1 MKHIWLLL
9 GVAILVACTTL
20 PPGNSSGSF
29 GPGIS
34 GITTVNGTPA
44 YKLSNGE
51 IALLDKP
58 EDTQSYLD
66 RYPPP
71 TQPALQTVKP
81 QGLPA
86 SADLSQYQTPVKNQN
101 PRGTCTNFA
110 AVAAIEAQ
118 YRRQYGL
125 TLDLSEQWVT
135 HVHHLMELWTNK
147 EGNLYAPSHTEN
159 APGPWDGGSVTFN
172 LQLFSTLELGIPLEA
187 EMPYLNRGDFGDTS
201 KWMPAI
207 LDTSPQRLVSDL
219 NLSQQ
224 QTTWQ
229 IPSAFQTTILPQI
242 ALENA
247 KYRANQVLY
256 ATNDEEKS
264 LDWFKTQLAG
274 GHEVAFGVRLDSDDP
289 NPKND
294 VWEIADNPRPDPK
307 TWGGH
312 AMLMVGYDDA
322 KKAFRVKN
330 SWGTGWADSGYVW
343 FSYDFVTKG
352 KVYEAAVVQSVLSPN
367 FGQPPDRLFL
377 GRYNLDHDGQRG
389 VLDIYHIPYIL
400 KNSPNWASERR
411 LGTYYGPDNQPR
423 RVNGTINGRQI
434 DFYIDWNNTGA
445 RGFGELS
452 GMHYTGY
459 LDAYNQTL
467 SGTMLDNRDGKTY
480 GFYGHKGSYLSGTA
494 NGGVSLN
501 AYVGNWQVYGL
512 DIPSGLFSITAVNG
526 STGAVTGKVFGG
538 GALTGTVNVS
548 DPRLFS
554 FQLNATTYQGYLFGW
569 ETGVMAGTAGSGS
582 GFVATRSDFSTPQVS
597 IQSPGSGD
605 TLYRTQSYT
614 LSGQAFGD
622 NGSGFANQPLPCNW
636 ASSDAGDNQF
646 PIKGN
651 CTPTIKIRSGSPAN
665 VTFTLS
671 ATAYGGKSAQTSVAV
686 SVQNPSNSSP
696 PVVSITEPASGSA
709 ASVGTTVIL
718 KGSWVGGTA
727 PYKNPR
733 WTWQATHK
741 GGCAE
746 TDINAVYHPP
756 INLGQDPYWSWDTT
770 GAQNVANGCGFD
782 NGGGAIRLYVT
793 DDLNLTGSASIV
805 FKLTH
810 VPPPN

>member
-1 MKHIWLLL
+1 MKRYWLWLSL
-9 GVAILVACTTL
+9 SILAACTT
-20 PPGNSSGSF
+20 PPPTNSI

-58 EDTQSYLD
+58 EETQSYLD

-71 TQPALQTVKP
+71 AQPASQTVRP

-86 SADLSQYQTPVKNQN
+86 SVDLSQYQTPVKDQN

-135 HVHHLMELWTNK
+135 HVHHLMELLTDTL
-147 EGNLYAPSHTEN
+147 GTPYPPSHSEN
-159 APGPWDGGSVTFN
+159 PPGPWDGGSVTFN
-172 LQLFSTLELGIPLEA
+172 LQLFSTLELGIPLET
-187 EMPYLNRGDFGDTS
+187 EMPYINQDGFNDTS
-201 KWMPAI
+201 MWKPPI
-207 LDTSPQRLVSDL
+207 LDTSPQRAVDDL
-219 NLSQQ
+219 NLSQEKAL
-224 QTTWQ
+224 WH
-229 IPSAFQTTILPQI
+229 IPSSFQTTILPQI

-264 LDWFKTQLAG
+264 LDWYKTQLAG

-352 KVYEAAVVQSVLSPN
+352 KVYEAAVVQSVLPPN

-389 VLDIYHIPYIL
+389 VLDIYHIPYII

-434 DFYIDWNNTGA
+434 DFYIDWSNTGA
-445 RGFGELS
+445 RSFGELS
-452 GMHYTGY
+452 GMHFTGY
-459 LDAYNQTL
+459 LAADNRTL
-467 SGTMLDNRDGKTY
+467 AGTLLDNRDGKTY
-480 GFYGHKGSYLSGTA
+480 GFYGLKLHDYLSGTA
-494 NGGVSLN
+494 GGGVSLN

-526 STGAVTGKVFGG
+526 STGAVTGTVFGG
-538 GALTGTVNVS
+538 GVLTGTVNVS
-548 DPRLFS
+548 DPRSFS
-554 FQLNATTYQGYLFGW
+554 FQLNGTTYQGYLFGH
-569 ETGVMAGTAGSGS
+569 ETGVMAGTAGSGA
-582 GFVATRSDFSTPQVS
+582 GFVATRFDFGTPQVS
-597 IQSPGSGD
+597 ISSPKPGD
-605 TLYRTQSYT
+605 TLLRTQSYT

-636 ASSDAGDNQF
+636 TSSDAGDNQF
-646 PIKGN
+646 PITGN
-651 CTPTIKIRSGSPAN
+651 CTPTIKIRSGSPAS
-665 VTFTLS
+665 VTFTLA
-671 ATAYGGKSAQTSVAV
+671 ATAYGGKSAQTSVTV
-686 SVQNPSNSSP
+686 NVQTPSNSSP
-696 PVVSITEPASGSA
+696 PQVSITAPANDGFDY
-709 ASVGTTVIL
+709 VGNTVIL
-718 KGSWVGGTA
+718 MGSWVGGTA

-746 TDINAVYHPP
+746 TDIPTVYHPP
-756 INLGQDPYWSWDTT
+756 INQYQKPYWSWDTT

-782 NGGGAIRLYVT
+782 NDGGTIRLYVT

-805 FKLTH
+805 FKLTY

>member
-1 MKHIWLLL
+1 MKRYWLLL
-9 GVAILVACTTL
+9 SVGILAACTT
-20 PPGNSSGSF
+20 PPPTNSI

-71 TQPALQTVKP
+71 TQPASQTVKP

-135 HVHHLMELWTNK
+135 HVHHLMELWTDK
-147 EGNLYAPSHTEN
+147 QGNLYAPSHTEN

-172 LQLFSTLELGIPLEA
+172 LQLFSTLELGIPLET
-187 EMPYLNRGDFGDTS
+187 EMPYINQGGFNDTS

-207 LDTSPQRLVSDL
+207 LDTSPQRAVNDL

-229 IPSAFQTTILPQI
+229 IPSTLQTTILPQI

-256 ATNDEEKS
+256 ASDDQEKS
-264 LDWFKTQLAG
+264 LDWYKTQLAG
-274 GHEVAFGVRLDSDDP
+274 GHEVAFGVRLPDSGGSIKDG
-289 NPKND
+289 
-294 VWEIADNPRPDPK
+294 VWMPGDK
-307 TWGGH
+307 TWGNH
-312 AMLMVGYDDA
+312 AMLMIGYDDA

-330 SWGTGWADSGYVW
+330 SWGSSWNGDGYVW
-343 FSYDFVTKG
+343 MSYDYVTKG

-389 VLDIYHIPYIL
+389 VLDIYHIPYII

-423 RVNGTINGRQI
+423 RVNGTIAGRMI
-434 DFYIDWNNTGA
+434 DFYIDWSNTGA

-459 LDAYNQTL
+459 LAADNRTL
-467 SGTMLDNRDGKTY
+467 AGTLLDNRDGKTY
-480 GFYGHKGSYLSGTA
+480 GFYGLKLHDYLSGTA
-494 NGGVSLN
+494 GGGVSLN

-526 STGAVTGKVFGG
+526 SSGAVTGKVFGG
-538 GALTGTVNVS
+538 GTLTGTVNVS

-554 FQLNATTYQGYLFGW
+554 FQLNGTTYQGYLFGW

-582 GFVATRSDFSTPQVS
+582 GFVATRSDFSAPQVS

-636 ASSDAGDNQF
+636 TSSDAGDNQF
-646 PIKGN
+646 PISGN
-651 CTPTIKIRSGSPAN
+651 CTPTIKIRPGSPPSL
-665 VTFTLS
+665 TFTLS
-671 ATAYGGKSAQTSVAV
+671 ATAYGGKSAQTSVTV

-696 PVVSITEPASGSA
+696 PQVSITAPANGDFDY
-709 ASVGTTVIL
+709 VGNTVL
-718 KGSWVGGTA
+718 LMGSWVGGTP

-741 GGCAE
+741 GGCGE
-746 TDINAVYHPP
+746 MDIPAVYHPP
-756 INLGQDPYWSWDTT
+756 INLGQDPYWTWDTT
-770 GAQNVANGCGFD
+770 GAQSIANGCGFD
-782 NGGGAIRLYVT
+782 NDGGTIRLYVS
-793 DDLNLTGSASIV
+793 DDLNLTGSDFKT
-805 FKLTH
+805 FKLTY